1 LIACALFIW
10 LGMVDKVTNA
20 MVTFMRKRGFLKQA
34 ITDWDI
40 LHREGDYAVFRI
52 AMHHFAGAGEVCLGN
67 SPLWKPTI
75 SIIAVER
82 EGKVIT
88 SPNSDQKIQAGDML
102 LCYGAAKEVMDL
114 TRQS

>member
-1 LIACALFIW
+1 
-10 LGMVDKVTNA
+10 
-20 MVTFMRKRGFLKQA
+20 
-34 ITDWDI
+34 
-40 LHREGDYAVFRI
+40 
-52 AMHHFAGAGEVCLGN
+52 MHHFTGSGEVCLGN
-67 SPLWKPTI
+67 LPLWKPTI

-88 SPNSDQKIQAGDML
+88 SPTTDQKIQAGDML